1 MKGNYVLVLCIALS
15 FLTPFFVSRDIKA
28 LTSGSAV
35 ETEIE
40 LRVEMKRETGT
51 ETDKE
56 SRTEKDVESQ
66 TEKDAESQIEKDTES
81 YTETEFDT
89 ETETESETESETE
102 TARII
107 EVESVKIAYDKNTRA
122 YDGTDLVDLKVVTKQ
137 SVEGDVQ
144 VLAVGRSEDS
154 KVGSWT
160 VDVSYKLTGNDAK
173 SFQLETKAVKLKVHI
188 VPKILKVEIA
198 DASKEYF
205 TETKVRNLE
214 FENGIPK
221 IQITGFIENGRL
233 TQKMPKGF
241 VMPEL
246 EIDTAI
252 LKKDSPMY
260 AKGKVKVYL
269 GALVLKTGKDGK
281 ISGKTTE
288 NYCYDLGEKTDFYK
302 KGNIVLYAAK
312 NVPEQQYQVTV
323 EGGKIWREGET
334 YWIQKGSRFV
344 VTPLETSGFNEI
356 ILSEPME
363 RSGEFTYTFRQVD
376 NKGNLKSCSEAQQ
389 IFYQIDDKP
398 PEFTVYLNGL
408 TKHTNYSKNS
418 VQVSASEIQ
427 DLQSGTQWAGCFVS
441 SRYYSD
447 EELKASVQKQEVIW
461 EAWKNEITITK
472 EGEYYFYAGGIDRV
486 GNVAIKRSAQFIID
500 KTAPVIQINGVKD
513 KSSNAGK
520 VRIEISFQDINL
532 SKDMLQA
539 VIRGNQGKTIPLSCE
554 KIQKKNKIVWLYE
567 GFPQY
572 KAMDDLYT
580 LEAEAQDEAGNK
592 VRKTVTFSINRFGS
606 VYVLSEET
614 KELLK
619 QFYIQTPPSVT
630 IREINVDVLKKNT
643 ITVVHNGDIKQL
655 KESKDYTLSQK
666 NGEYN
671 WQEYEYRISENCF
684 DEEGLYTVILSSE
697 DAAHNLGDI
706 RKEQGNLEFFID
718 KTPPSCVISGIEQN
732 ETYIE
737 KEKEVTIAVNDNGY
751 LQSVRVLLNGS
762 VLLEGKENQYS
773 ITVKPEDH
781 WQTLQV
787 FASDK
792 AGNEIWTNEIN
803 FLLLASKKDGSRQD
817 SKGIGRTPEAGQE
830 EVNQETAQLQED
842 SSQGVM
848 KGRNMVKPF
857 CIVFVFFGI
866 VFVLLFSLKKM
877 LAK

>member
-1 MKGNYVLVLCIALS
+1 MKENYILVLCMAIS

-35 ETEIE
+35 KTEIE
-40 LRVEMKRETGT
+40 SQVEMKRETGT

-56 SRTEKDVESQ
+56 SKTEKDTESQ
-66 TEKDAESQIEKDTES
+66 TEKDTES
-81 YTETEFDT
+81 YTETESET
-89 ETETESETESETE
+89 ETETESEIESETE

-107 EVESVKIAYDKNTRA
+107 EVENVKIAYDKNTRA

-144 VLAVGRSEDS
+144 VLAVGRSEDCR
-154 KVGSWT
+154 VGFWT

-214 FENGIPK
+214 FEDGIPK

-246 EIDTAI
+246 EVDTAI

-260 AKGKVKVYL
+260 TKGKVKVYL

-288 NYCYDLGEKTDFYK
+288 NYCYDLGEKSDFYK

-323 EGGKIWREGET
+323 EGGGIWREGET

-418 VQVSASEIQ
+418 VRVSISEIK
-427 DLQSGTQWAGCFVS
+427 DLQSGMQWAGCFVS

-447 EELKASVQKQEVIW
+447 EELKAGIQKQEVIW
-461 EAWKNEITITK
+461 ETWKNEITITK

-486 GNVAIKRSAQFIID
+486 GNVAVMRSAQFIID
-500 KTAPVIQINGVKD
+500 KKAPVIQINGVKD

-520 VRIEISFQDINL
+520 VSIEISFQDINL

-554 KIQKKNKIVWLYE
+554 KVQKKNKIVWLYE
-567 GFPQY
+567 DFPQY

-606 VYVLSEET
+606 VFVLSEET

-643 ITVVHNGDIKQL
+643 ITVVHNGDMKQL

-671 WQEYEYRISENCF
+671 WQEYEYRISKNCF

-773 ITVKPEDH
+773 ITVKSEDH

-803 FLLLASKKDGSRQD
+803 FLLLASKKDGSQQK
-817 SKGIGRTPEAGQE
+817 SKSTGQTQKAGQE
-830 EVNQETAQLQED
+830 EEIQETAQLSENINQEE
-842 SSQGVM
+842 M
-848 KGRNMVKPF
+848 KQKNMVKPF
-857 CIVFVFFGI
+857 CIVLVLFGI
-866 VFVLLFSLKKM
+866 VSMLLFSLKKM

>member
-1 MKGNYVLVLCIALS
+1 MKENYILVLCMAIS

-35 ETEIE
+35 KTEIE
-40 LRVEMKRETGT
+40 SQVEMKRETGT

-56 SRTEKDVESQ
+56 SKTEKDTESQ
-66 TEKDAESQIEKDTES
+66 TEKDTES
-81 YTETEFDT
+81 YTETESET
-89 ETETESETESETE
+89 ETETESEIESETE

-107 EVESVKIAYDKNTRA
+107 EVENVKIAYDKNTRA

-144 VLAVGRSEDS
+144 VLAVGRSEDCR
-154 KVGSWT
+154 VGFWT

-214 FENGIPK
+214 FEDGIPK

-246 EIDTAI
+246 EVDTAI

-260 AKGKVKVYL
+260 TKGKVKVYL

-288 NYCYDLGEKTDFYK
+288 NYCYDLGEKSDFYK

-323 EGGKIWREGET
+323 EGGGIWREGET

-418 VQVSASEIQ
+418 VRVSISEIK
-427 DLQSGTQWAGCFVS
+427 DLQSGMQWAGCFVS

-447 EELKASVQKQEVIW
+447 EELKAGIQKQEVIW
-461 EAWKNEITITK
+461 ETWKNEITITK

-486 GNVAIKRSAQFIID
+486 GNVAVMRSAQFIID
-500 KTAPVIQINGVKD
+500 KKAPVIQINGVKD

-520 VRIEISFQDINL
+520 VSIEISFQDINL

-554 KIQKKNKIVWLYE
+554 KVQKKNKIVWLYE
-567 GFPQY
+567 DFPQY

-606 VYVLSEET
+606 VFVLSEET
-614 KELLK
+614 KEHLK

-643 ITVVHNGDIKQL
+643 ITVVHNGDMKQL

-671 WQEYEYRISENCF
+671 WQEYEYRISKNCF

-773 ITVKPEDH
+773 ITVKSEDH

-803 FLLLASKKDGSRQD
+803 FLLLASKKDGSQQK
-817 SKGIGRTPEAGQE
+817 SKSTGQTQKAGQE
-830 EVNQETAQLQED
+830 EEIQETAQLSENINQEE
-842 SSQGVM
+842 M
-848 KGRNMVKPF
+848 KQKNMVKPF
-857 CIVFVFFGI
+857 CIVLVLFGI
-866 VFVLLFSLKKM
+866 VSMLLFSLKKM

>member
-1 MKGNYVLVLCIALS
+1 MKENYILVLCMAIS

-35 ETEIE
+35 KTEIE
-40 LRVEMKRETGT
+40 SQVEMKRETGT

-56 SRTEKDVESQ
+56 SKTEKDTESQ
-66 TEKDAESQIEKDTES
+66 TEKDTES
-81 YTETEFDT
+81 YTETESET
-89 ETETESETESETE
+89 ETETESEIESETE

-137 SVEGDVQ
+137 SVKGDVQ
-144 VLAVGRSEDS
+144 VLAVGRSEDC
-154 KVGSWT
+154 KVGFWT

-214 FENGIPK
+214 FEDGIPK

-246 EIDTAI
+246 EVDTAI

-260 AKGKVKVYL
+260 TKGKVKVYL

-288 NYCYDLGEKTDFYK
+288 NYCYDLGEKSDFYK

-323 EGGKIWREGET
+323 EGGGIWREGET

-418 VQVSASEIQ
+418 VRVSISEIK
-427 DLQSGTQWAGCFVS
+427 DLQSGMQWAGCFVS

-447 EELKASVQKQEVIW
+447 EELKAGIQKQEVIW
-461 EAWKNEITITK
+461 ETWKNEITITK

-486 GNVAIKRSAQFIID
+486 GNVAVMRSAQFIID
-500 KTAPVIQINGVKD
+500 KKAPVIQINGVKD

-520 VRIEISFQDINL
+520 VSIEISFQDINL

-554 KIQKKNKIVWLYE
+554 KVQKKNKIVWLYE
-567 GFPQY
+567 DFPQY

-606 VYVLSEET
+606 VFVLSEET
-614 KELLK
+614 KEHLK

-643 ITVVHNGDIKQL
+643 ITVVHNGDMKQL

-671 WQEYEYRISENCF
+671 WQEYEYRISKNCF

-773 ITVKPEDH
+773 ITVKSEDH

-803 FLLLASKKDGSRQD
+803 FLLLASKKDGSQQK
-817 SKGIGRTPEAGQE
+817 SKSTGQTQKAGQE
-830 EVNQETAQLQED
+830 EEIQETAQLSENINQEE
-842 SSQGVM
+842 M
-848 KGRNMVKPF
+848 KQKNMVKPF
-857 CIVFVFFGI
+857 CIVLVLFGI
-866 VFVLLFSLKKM
+866 VSMLLFSLKKM

>member
-1 MKGNYVLVLCIALS
+1 MKENYILVLCMAIS

-35 ETEIE
+35 KTEIE
-40 LRVEMKRETGT
+40 SQVEMKRETGT

-56 SRTEKDVESQ
+56 SKTEKDTESQ
-66 TEKDAESQIEKDTES
+66 TEKDTES
-81 YTETEFDT
+81 YTETESET
-89 ETETESETESETE
+89 ETETESEIESETE

-107 EVESVKIAYDKNTRA
+107 EVENVKIAYDKNTRA

-144 VLAVGRSEDS
+144 VLAVGRSEDCR
-154 KVGSWT
+154 VGFWT

-214 FENGIPK
+214 FEDGIPK

-246 EIDTAI
+246 EVDTAI

-260 AKGKVKVYL
+260 TKGKVKVYL

-288 NYCYDLGEKTDFYK
+288 NYCYDLGEKSDFYK

-323 EGGKIWREGET
+323 EGGGIWREGET

-418 VQVSASEIQ
+418 VRVSISEIK
-427 DLQSGTQWAGCFVS
+427 DLQSGMQWAGCFVS

-447 EELKASVQKQEVIW
+447 EELKAGIQKQEVIW
-461 EAWKNEITITK
+461 ETWKNEITITK

-486 GNVAIKRSAQFIID
+486 GNVAVMRSAQFTID
-500 KTAPVIQINGVKD
+500 KKAPVIQINGVKD

-520 VRIEISFQDINL
+520 VSIEISFQDINL

-554 KIQKKNKIVWLYE
+554 KVQKKNKIVWLYE
-567 GFPQY
+567 DFPQY

-606 VYVLSEET
+606 VFVLSEET
-614 KELLK
+614 KKLLK

-643 ITVVHNGDIKQL
+643 ITVVHNGDMKQL
-655 KESKDYTLSQK
+655 KESRDYTLSQK

-671 WQEYEYRISENCF
+671 WQEYEYRISKNCF

-773 ITVKPEDH
+773 ITVKSEDH

-803 FLLLASKKDGSRQD
+803 FLLLASKKDGSQQK
-817 SKGIGRTPEAGQE
+817 SKSTGQTQKAGQE
-830 EVNQETAQLQED
+830 EEIQETAQLSENINQEE
-842 SSQGVM
+842 M
-848 KGRNMVKPF
+848 KQKNMVKPF
-857 CIVFVFFGI
+857 CIVLVLFGI
-866 VFVLLFSLKKM
+866 VSMLLFSMKKM